1 MATFQQSLLWAVFL
15 LSWNAWCVLCVHQH
29 CWPCLWPVCNWA
41 ALGWLPKCWVHGRAG
56 SCFVVH
62 LCHVLSKLLSK
73 QFIAPCPCFLFRPG
87 FCLDSC
93 PLNSQYRWKSFAK
106 AFVSEGRC
114 LLWQKPGGTVPCKPY
129 SWCPSRPSSSSQSVA
144 GTVSQHALWS
154 QTCDSHCLALLI
166 ALSFL
171 VPALK
176 SVVPF
181 SLTLSAWHSLFP
193 LAVSFLVSSYFCWDI
208 ATLEKC
214 DWKQ

>member
-1 MATFQQSLLWAVFL
+1 MAAFQQSLLWAVFL

-114 LLWQKPGGTVPCKPY
+114 LLWQKPCGTVPCKPY
-129 SWCPSRPSSSSQSVA
+129 SWCPSRPHGEPS
-144 GTVSQHALWS
+144 
-154 QTCDSHCLALLI
+154 LL
-166 ALSFL
+166 
-171 VPALK
+171 
-176 SVVPF
+176 
-181 SLTLSAWHSLFP
+181 LFP
-193 LAVSFLVSSYFCWDI
+193 ECSWDCEPTCLVISDMRFPLPRAADRP
-208 ATLEKC
+208 
-214 DWKQ
+214 